1 MTKNRLIALIC
12 VLSILCSVVFTGCG
26 SQNGGTVS
34 NSESEATEP
43 AVPIKVKEAI
53 PAAYVDE
60 AYDLTSL
67 ITEEEDVE
75 YTFTASYVDPQS
87 GETKE
92 LTVKRGKITPK
103 VESDIQVSVKAVKG
117 ADSATVSF
125 VVPIHISAD
134 AVDKL
139 LCSDGA
145 AGAADAGVV
154 KTVVKDS
161 AFLFN
166 EASASSLEVIF
177 SNPAA
182 SNDGTN
188 ILTLSH
194 YSMLAYYS
202 AQVWKNAAVVFQVYN
217 PSAQDV
223 EFKLS
228 SYNPANYKTLLWDS
242 ADNTQVQVAKAGQW
256 SQIVFSL
263 YDMDIKQPLF
273 TAMDGMRDD
282 VLKVL
287 ARYAGTGECKIY
299 VDCLDIV
306 NADTVDGLQTGYV
319 EAAVP
324 NGDFSDLLSSCK
336 VYTNEVTA
344 KLSKST
350 NGNGTNT
357 AYRFGADQK
366 VGYPTFHLDF
376 DKEIDISGFDYLK
389 FDVYAEKCY
398 PWVSVAIRYID
409 ENGEVQKHGTS
420 YDFYRE
426 QWRTIYLNLDYL
438 TDADLTRVVG
448 INFSVHVD
456 NHFVD
461 NAFNCV
467 YFDNVSL
474 YDYPLDQPQLE
485 HATIEDSDLISGPMY
500 AANIKPNTSGV
511 CKVATD
517 ETGEA
522 RSNSTLLFWTNNAC
536 GYPNVYATFMFDQEQ
551 DWSGENVFSVDTHQY
566 NAHYWMGFTLITLD
580 EEGNEKTYFW
590 RHDTVLTHW
599 MTNSAPFSW
608 FKDEDGNSAKAEDL
622 TRVIGLKISVDL
634 AVNVTDEVGYIFFDN
649 IYAV

>member
-1 MTKNRLIALIC
+1 MPFKKISSLIC
-12 VLSILCSVVFTGCG
+12 VFAIFLSLFSGCG
-26 SQNGGTVS
+26 NREQSGEHTGDQND
-34 NSESEATEP
+34 
-43 AVPIKVKEAI
+43 
-53 PAAYVDE
+53 AAH
-60 AYDLTSL
+60 SL
-67 ITEEEDVE
+67 ITVKDPVPVAYVGDAYQLVNIIVEEDEVE
-75 YTFTASYVDPQS
+75 YSFAASYVDPQTA
-87 GETKE
+87 ERKE

-103 VESDIQVSVKAVKG
+103 AEADITVTVTAKKGEAVCTM
-117 ADSATVSF
+117 DVT
-125 VVPIHISAD
+125 VPIYRAVD
-134 AVDKL
+134 AVDRL
-139 LCSDGA
+139 LSSEGA

-154 KTVVKDS
+154 KTIVKDS
-161 AFLFN
+161 NFLHSD
-166 EASASSLEVIF
+166 ASTSSLEVVF

-182 SNDGTN
+182 VDDGTN
-188 ILTLSH
+188 LLTLSH
-194 YSMLAYYS
+194 YAMLPYYS

-217 PSAQDV
+217 PNAQDV

-228 SYNPANYKTLLWDS
+228 SYNPANFKTLLWNS
-242 ADNTQVQVAKAGQW
+242 SENTQLQVAKAGQW
-256 SQIVFSL
+256 TQIVFSL
-263 YDMDIKQPLF
+263 FDMDIRQPLF
-273 TAMDGMRDD
+273 TSMDGVRDD
-282 VLKVL
+282 ILKVL
-287 ARYAGTGECKIY
+287 ARYTGSGECKIY
-299 VDCLDIV
+299 IDSLDIV

-324 NGDFSDLLSSCK
+324 AGDFSDLLSSCK

-357 AYRFGADQK
+357 AYCFGANQP

-398 PWVSVAIRYID
+398 PWVSVAIRYVD
-409 ENGEVQKHGTS
+409 ENGEVKKHGTT

-438 TDADLTRVVG
+438 NDADLTRVIG
-448 INFSVHVD
+448 INFSVHID
-456 NHFVD
+456 NHFVE

-467 YFDNVSL
+467 YFDNISL
-474 YDYPLDQPQLE
+474 YDYPEDQPQLE
-485 HATIEDSDLISGPMY
+485 HATLEDTDLISGPMY

-517 ETGEA
+517 ETGTA

-551 DWSGENVFSVDTHQY
+551 DWSKENVFSVDTHQH
-566 NAHYWMGFTLITLD
+566 NAHYWMSFTLITLD
-580 EEGNEKTYFW
+580 DEGNERTFLW

-599 MTNSAPFSW
+599 MTNSAPFTW
-608 FKDEDGNSAKAEDL
+608 FKDADGNSAKAEDL
-622 TRVIGLKISVDL
+622 TRVIGLRISVDL
-634 AVNVTDEVGYIFFDN
+634 AVNVTDEVGYIFFDK
-649 IYAV
+649 IYAA